1 MAQYD
6 CIGPMKLAMKI
17 RRDTIGLACEALMKM
32 FQLGEDDL
40 VEQVLENEHD
50 TGLGVPLSWDMNF
63 EMFFTS
69 RNMFLSYLSAFMD
82 RLTSL
87 WMCHMILRGYKKY
100 WRYYFGS

>member
-17 RRDTIGLACEALMKM
+17 RRDAIGLACEALMKM

-50 TGLGVPLSWDMNF
+50 TGLGVPLSWNMNF
-63 EMFFTS
+63 
-69 RNMFLSYLSAFMD
+69 
-82 RLTSL
+82 
-87 WMCHMILRGYKKY
+87 
-100 WRYYFGS
+100 